1 MQDTASTVTVEALL
15 AGTHNFGALKK
26 SESVLSGDPQL
37 VDMLEFGKY
46 YNAYFATGMAALI
59 VMSGLIVYIWMK
71 RYQRTN
77 PMGVMFNLILIQ
89 IMLTIRL
96 FMVGLFFQIW

>member
-26 SESVLSGDPQL
+26 SESVLNGDPQL

-77 PMGVMFNLILIQ
+77 PMGVMQ